1 MKDTVLS
8 NCEKEFVVNAIR
20 CCQRLDGRD
29 FDKFRNIEINFGA
42 DYGSAAV
49 SIGETKAVAQVTC
62 ELNEPRAIRPNEGL
76 LFINVD
82 INEMVCSEFDTGH
95 QSHLAVHVNRIIEK
109 CIRESGCVDVEAL
122 CIISE
127 EQVWDIRLDVTV
139 LNYDGNLLSC
149 CSIAALAALMHFKTP
164 NISVENYEITVHSM
178 VDHEPV
184 PLSINHYPI
193 LLTFAVFCNGEHTL
207 LDPTGLEEKVSE
219 AELVFGM
226 NSYREVC
233 AIHFSGKAIG
243 NKSLIL
249 NCANKA
255 ANVAVEL
262 VNKIKNTVDEDHK
275 KRLEM
280 RGHSEGFSKLIH
292 LDRILAAS
300 RDREVLKIS
309 YEYNDTVKESTE
321 KKEETSSD
329 LEKSEITEDNDSA
342 MERSDNE
349 SVDSDKIFTRD
360 KHNGIRIEALE
371 TKELCPE
378 WEPSGNK
385 DAWQVGEDE
394 SEVDDDDNDDDVN
407 YVGTIT
413 NEDRIIDNIE
423 LSGDSEEETVRV
435 LEGKDL

>member
-95 QSHLAVHVNRIIEK
+95 QSHLAIHVNRIIEK

-309 YEYNDTVKESTE
+309 YEYNDIVKESIE
-321 KKEETSSD
+321 KREETASD

-342 MERSDNE
+342 MEGSDNE
-349 SVDSDKIFTRD
+349 SVGSDKIFTRD

-385 DAWQVGEDE
+385 DAWQVDEGE
-394 SEVDDDDNDDDVN
+394 SEVDDDNDDDVN